1 MFVSRPF
8 WNRHHTRKLLDW
20 PGWLDEAVNPF
31 YRGFNR
37 DRHDPDLVAAWK
49 DGETGFP
56 MVDASVRRLRETGWL
71 NFRMRALCA
80 RSTSTC
86 FSSRGGS
93 APTTSSST

>member
-37 DRHDPDLVAAWK
+37 DRHDQDLVAAQ
-49 DGETGFP
+49 
-56 MVDASVRRLRETGWL
+56 
-71 NFRMRALCA
+71 
-80 RSTSTC
+80 
-86 FSSRGGS
+86 
-93 APTTSSST
+93 